1 MDDGPD
7 RLCVW
12 HKLLDIHVLD
22 GRIDEQREYNRE
34 HTSLPWNALDL
45 DVPGVSLH
53 QFPGDVQSQ
62 PYTGL
67 RTRLYLG
74 ARGTVV
80 WLENVRHHLTGKPPP
95 PITPPH
101 LPPTSPPVPRPRTP
115 VS

>member
-1 MDDGPD
+1 MDDCPD
-7 RLCVW
+7 RLCVR

-22 GRIDEQREYNRE
+22 CRIDEQWEYHRE
-34 HTSLPWNALDL
+34 HTSFPWNTLYI

-67 RTRLYLG
+67 RTRLDLG

-80 WLENVRHHLTGKPPP
+80 WLGNVPQQLSGDSHSH
-95 PITPPH
+95 ITHPDGRLQPW
-101 LPPTSPPVPRPRTP
+101 LVQGQRNP